1 MQQHAFPASQ
11 PQVSASR
18 NSLTPP
24 VHLFEQ
30 PRAEPT
36 SRAAHDRRESSTSD
50 EFSSFVS
57 VSTSDDPLGAGSAG
71 LEPTSPTTTSVF
83 GAFADNARKR
93 AKEDGQR
100 VLDELRAHDED
111 PLAWFNSNRDRMS
124 DDRQWRGEDS
134 SPLPVSEDSS
144 ALGDGQSA
152 RAEAAEP
159 GKDSL
164 TQLITLDEANSA
176 LRSEKT
182 KHTSSLDLSDSGS
195 GKDPFR
201 PADWKNFDA
210 PSSSILPSSSVSS
223 LNISEGLMERAQQ
236 HERRILDELRSHDED
251 PLAWLKSKAD
261 DDSDM
266 PSALQEAGS
275 TLIDLSTPA
284 SEAPQ
289 LPSRSRTPSV
299 TSHGSTSPLPN
310 VPRAISTPLIPR
322 SSDRAR
328 SQSPGARVPK
338 SPSIKSSIGLPRSWM
353 SSLGLFSA
361 PRPVPASSS
370 PSAARGTHD
379 GPSDAG
385 EVGLSPTQS
394 SLHALFAKAGPP
406 SPRIRR
412 HTRFATEGHS
422 PMHAA
427 TMPLPTASG
436 LTSDASPFASHV
448 YVPPTGAPGF
458 TGDHNWNPE
467 GFEFDTQTKTGG
479 RDVRLIGRNDITVPV
494 LSSVIATTL
503 RPHLP
508 PLLRLAQS
516 WRLLYSADQHGI
528 SINTLYARCAPPV
541 IVGGGGLVPGV
552 STGALVAVQDAEGGV
567 FGAWIPEG
575 VHLSHGSYYGGGDSF
590 LWSVERKDMESEDDL
605 HIYKWTGKNVYV
617 AYCDT
622 DGFSFGGGDGHY
634 GLYVDASLVEGT
646 THPCPTFDNECLAHG
661 ERKGRMVTFDA
672 VGLEVWA
679 IGS

>member
-1 MQQHAFPASQ
+1 MQQHMFPASQ
-11 PQVSASR
+11 PQASASLK
-18 NSLTPP
+18 SSASP
-24 VHLFEQ
+24 VHFSEQ
-30 PRAEPT
+30 PRAEPA
-36 SRAAHDRRESSTSD
+36 SCAAHDRRESSTSD
-50 EFSSFVS
+50 EFGSFVS
-57 VSTSDDPLGAGSAG
+57 VPTSDDPLGVGSVG
-71 LEPTSPTTTSVF
+71 LEPTRPTTTSAF
-83 GAFADNARKR
+83 DAFANNARKR
-93 AKEDGQR
+93 SKENGQR

-111 PLAWFNSNRDRMS
+111 PLAWFNSGRGRTS
-124 DDRQWRGEDS
+124 DDRQWEGDDS
-134 SPLPVSEDSS
+134 SLLSVIEDSS

-159 GKDSL
+159 GGDSR
-164 TQLITLDEANSA
+164 TQSFTLDETNSV

-182 KHTSSLDLSDSGS
+182 NSHSTGVSGNN
-195 GKDPFR
+195 PFR
-201 PADWKNFDA
+201 PAAWKKYDA
-210 PSSSILPSSSVSS
+210 PSSSVLPSSSVSI
-223 LNISEGLMERAQQ
+223 LNVSEGPMERAQQ

-251 PLAWLKSKAD
+251 PLAWLQSKAD
-261 DDSDM
+261 DDSYM

-275 TLIDLSTPA
+275 TPIDLSTPA

-289 LPSRSRTPSV
+289 SPSRSRTPSV
-299 TSHGSTSPLPN
+299 TSRVSSSLLPS
-310 VPRAISTPLIPR
+310 VPRAVSTPLIPR

-328 SQSPGARVPK
+328 SQSPSARAPK
-338 SPSIKSSIGLPRSWM
+338 SPSINSSTGLPRSWM

-379 GPSDAG
+379 APSDTDV
-385 EVGLSPTQS
+385 VGLSPTQS
-394 SLHALFAKAGPP
+394 SLHALFAKARPP
-406 SPRIRR
+406 SPRTRR

-422 PMHAA
+422 PIHAA

-467 GFEFDTQTKTGG
+467 GFEYDAQNKTGG
-479 RDVRLIGRNDITVPV
+479 KDVRLIGRNDITVPV
-494 LSSVIATTL
+494 LSSAIATVL

-508 PLLRLAQS
+508 PLSRLAHS
-516 WRLLYSADQHGI
+516 WKLLYSADQHGL
-528 SINTLYARCAPPV
+528 SINTLYARCTPPV
-541 IVGGGGLVPGV
+541 IAGGGGLIPGV
-552 STGALVAVQDAEGGV
+552 NTGALVAVQDAEGGV

-590 LWSVERKDMESEDDL
+590 LWSVERKDMESEDDV
-605 HIYKWTGKNVYV
+605 HVYKWTGKNGYV
-617 AYCDT
+617 AFCDT

-661 ERKGRMVTFDA
+661 ERKGRMVAFDA

-679 IGS
+679 IDS